1 MSVPGHVH
9 SSIANVPENA
19 SPSDLGRLLCS
30 LLLATLAGGMAWGIR
45 GQYGH
50 ETGAMIFG
58 VLVGFVIVLC
68 YLPQASSLQA
78 ARAIGLLTLAIG
90 FGGSM
95 TYGQTIG
102 LTQDQSIHGTLADPH
117 WNWAA
122 YRWGLIGLGIKG
134 ALWIGFGGLYLGIG
148 LSGKRYRPLEM
159 FCVGVALVALFFLG
173 RWVLNMPHDPENR
186 QLPYLYFSDHWQW
199 EPPENVKPR
208 REVWGGMLF
217 ALVGMLGYV
226 GAIKRD
232 RLAVNLCLWGLIGGL
247 GFPCGQYF
255 QAAAA
260 WNREAFK
267 SSWWQIGVNQWNMME
282 VTFGMVAGF
291 SLALG
296 CWLNRSRISQ
306 NGEADEVPLSPMAEG
321 WLIAAYVYVL
331 LVGWYFDKSI
341 FITVHQYGIL
351 MGVLPMTVIV
361 GSRYAPFL
369 YVLPIVA
376 ISIMVKTFLERFK
389 PAETGDPTMGLVCLV
404 TIPLALLVWL
414 ALCFAR
420 RSQAGET
427 ARSFASI
434 GLTVTATLYFWLNF
448 TFFAFP
454 WKWFT
459 DWKGLIAQNQS
470 GGIYVVAWLILSLA
484 GLITCLR
491 RPAPSKP

>member
-1 MSVPGHVH
+1 MSVSGPLD
-9 SSIANVPENA
+9 SSLTVSSSVPTQ
-19 SPSDLGRLLCS
+19 SGIFRLLTS
-30 LLLATLAGGMAWGIR
+30 LLLAALAGGMSWGIR

-58 VLVGFVIVLC
+58 VLVGFVIVLF

-102 LTQDQSIHGTLADPH
+102 LTLDPVIHGNLADPH
-117 WNWAA
+117 WNVSA

-134 ALWIGFGGLYLGIG
+134 ALWIGFGGLFLGIG
-148 LSGKRYRPLEM
+148 LGGKRYRPWEM
-159 FCVGVALVALFFLG
+159 FCVGVALVGLFFLG
-173 RWVLNMPHDPENR
+173 RWVLNMPHDPENHR
-186 QLPYLYFSDHWQW
+186 LPFFYFSEHWHW
-199 EPPENVKPR
+199 KPEGNLKPR

-217 ALVGMLGYV
+217 ALAGMLSYIGV
-226 GAIKRD
+226 VKRD

-247 GFPCGQYF
+247 GFPFGQYF

-260 WNREAFK
+260 WNPAAFK
-267 SSWWQIGVNQWNMME
+267 NSLWQVGVNPWNTME
-282 VTFGMVAGF
+282 VTFGMVAGVC
-291 SLALG
+291 LTLG
-296 CWLNRSRISQ
+296 CWRNRSYISQ
-306 NGEADEVPLSPMAEG
+306 DGEADQVTLSLMAEG
-321 WLIAAYVYVL
+321 WLIGAYVYVL
-331 LVGWYFDKSI
+331 LIGWYFDKSI
-341 FITVHQYGIL
+341 FITVHQFGIL

-376 ISIMVKTFLERFK
+376 VSILVKTFLERFK
-389 PAETGDPTMGLVCLV
+389 PADPGDPTIGLVLLI
-404 TIPLALLVWL
+404 TIPLAFLIWVAL
-414 ALCFAR
+414 AFGR
-420 RSQAGET
+420 RSEAGER

-434 GLTVTATLYFWLNF
+434 GLPLTATLYFWLNF

-459 DWKGLIAQNQS
+459 DWRGLIAQNQS
-470 GGIYVVAWLILSLA
+470 GGIYIIAWLTLTLA
-484 GLITCLR
+484 GLIAYL
-491 RPAPSKP
+491 RPAITTKS